1 MSAIS
6 NYLENKLIDATL
18 RGTAYISPSKVY
30 LALYTANPNEDNSGA
45 EVTGGSYVRKEITFG
60 AASNG
65 ASSNSAEVLYPVATA
80 NWGTITHIGIF
91 DASTAGNLLYYGAL
105 TNSKII
111 QTNDQLKVNAGDITV
126 TLA

>member
-18 RGTAYISPSKVY
+18 RGLAYTSPLNVY
-30 LALYTANPNEDNSGA
+30 LALFTTDPTDAGIGVEVVGGA
-45 EVTGGSYVRKEITFG
+45 YARKEITFG
-60 AASNG
+60 VDSNG
-65 ASSNSAEVLYPVATA
+65 ASSNIVEVLYAVATA
-80 NWGTITHIGIF
+80 NWGTVTHVGIY
-91 DASTAGNLLYYGAL
+91 DALTAGNMLYYGVL
-105 TNSKII
+105 TNSKTI

>member
-18 RGTAYISPSKVY
+18 RGVTYTSPTTVY
-30 LALYTANPNEDNSGA
+30 LALFVADPGETGSGT
-45 EVTGGSYVRKEITFG
+45 EVTGGGYVRKAITFSAPVDG
-60 AASNG
+60 VSANSN
-65 ASSNSAEVLYPVATA
+65 EVLYPVATA
-80 NWGTITHIGIF
+80 NWGTVTHIGIF
-91 DASTAGNLLYYGAL
+91 DALTAGNELYYGIL
-105 TNSKII
+105 TNSKSI